1 MIVDGVILQK
11 TDTARHFGQKILC
24 SIPIFLFWFNLFNV
38 IHFDE
43 WASCCIYVKLSQLL
57 RIKYLFSKF
66 SYSFLN
72 SKISFFS

>member
-11 TDTARHFGQKILC
+11 TDTARHFGLTTKKILC
-24 SIPIFLFWFNLFNV
+24 SISIFLFWFNLFNV

-43 WASCCIYVKLSQLL
+43 WASYCIYVKLRQLL

-72 SKISFFS
+72 SKM